1 MNINREKSFDKGK
14 GVYVKRSSKI
24 IVKIE
29 KQKLGIVDQNRII
42 LNKNSIIYII

>member
-24 IVKIE
+24 ILKIE
-29 KQKLGIVDQNRII
+29 KQKLGTVDQSKII
-42 LNKNSIIYII
+42 MNKNCIIHII